1 MYSCL
6 RSSLVQTQHRRWMES
21 EFSVYYCHLLLPE
34 FRRRFADCR
43 QKDELKKKNVKAHF
57 VHINFFFFAKPLA

>member
-1 MYSCL
+1 MHSCL

-34 FRRRFADCR
+34 SRRHLQIVDR
-43 QKDELKKKNVKAHF
+43 KTSLKKKKTKAHLAD
-57 VHINFFFFAKPLA
+57 INYYFFC